1 MFSLDLLVKIMITI
15 IDFITIAIISISI
28 VIVGSLEMDERYRLR
43 FVDDYKHQMSMDAFI
58 VGLILIFMFLV
69 YNANL

>member
-43 FVDDYKHQMSMDAFI
+43 FVDDYKQQMSMDAFI

-69 YNANL
+69 YNANI

>member
-28 VIVGSLEMDERYRLR
+28 VIVGSVEMDERYRLR
-43 FVDDYKHQMSMDAFI
+43 FVDDYKQQMSMDAFI